1 MRTGRRVILSI
12 VLIFLTASFVCFA
25 EESTESVLAK
35 IRKGM
40 GAVSTLQAEFVQKKR
55 IASLK
60 HTLTIRGE
68 LALDRNGRMAWRVHS
83 PMRYVCLIDGN
94 SLTQWDEDSD
104 SVLKLDASKNP
115 ALQVLSKSMS
125 RYFGGRFD
133 EMADEFS
140 ISLQGPL
147 SLRLVP
153 RKESVISRF
162 IRDIEVETSPDY
174 SFIARVAIREAG
186 GDESV
191 IEYSNV
197 RKNQPV
203 PESIWRAGAN

>member
-1 MRTGRRVILSI
+1 MTHDGIGKDSL
-12 VLIFLTASFVCFA
+12 
-25 EESTESVLAK
+25 
-35 IRKGM
+35 
-40 GAVSTLQAEFVQKKR
+40 EFGKTR

-60 HTLTIRGE
+60 HTLMIRGE

-115 ALQVLSKSMS
+115 ALQVLSKSMA

-140 ISLQGPL
+140 ISVQGPL

-153 RKESVISRF
+153 RKESMISRF
-162 IRDIEVETSPDY
+162 IREIEVETSPDY
-174 SFIARVAIREAG
+174 TFITRVAIREVS
-186 GDESV
+186 GDDSV
-191 IEYSNV
+191 IEYSRV

-203 PESIWRAGAN
+203 PESTWRAGAN

>member
-1 MRTGRRVILSI
+1 MKYNR
-12 VLIFLTASFVCFA
+12 
-25 EESTESVLAK
+25 E
-35 IRKGM
+35 
-40 GAVSTLQAEFVQKKR
+40 
-55 IASLK
+55 IAGEYLK
-60 HTLTIRGE
+60 YLR
-68 LALDRNGRMAWRVHS
+68 
-83 PMRYVCLIDGN
+83 
-94 SLTQWDEDSD
+94 
-104 SVLKLDASKNP
+104 
-115 ALQVLSKSMS
+115 
-125 RYFGGRFD
+125 

-203 PESIWRAGAN
+203 PESTWRAGAI

>member
-1 MRTGRRVILSI
+1 MRAGRKVILSI
-12 VLIFLTASFVCFA
+12 LLILSAALSCVAGEGA
-25 EESTESVLAK
+25 EEILQK
-35 IRKGM
+35 IRRKM

-60 HTLTIRGE
+60 HTLMIRGE
-68 LALDRNGRMAWRVHS
+68 LALDRKGKMAWRVHS

-94 SLTQWDEDSD
+94 SLTQWDEASD
-104 SVLKLDASKNP
+104 SVLKLDVSKNP
-115 ALQVLSKSMS
+115 ALQVLSKSMT

-153 RKESVISRF
+153 RKESMISRF
-162 IRDIEVETSPDY
+162 IREIEVETSPDY
-174 SFIARVAIREAG
+174 SFITRVVIREVG

-197 RKNQPV
+197 RRNQPV
-203 PESIWRAGAN
+203 PESTWRAGAN

>member
-1 MRTGRRVILSI
+1 MRTGRRVILPI
-12 VLIFLTASFVCFA
+12 VLILFAVLSCFA
-25 EESTESVLAK
+25 GESAEAILEK

-40 GAVSTLQAEFVQKKR
+40 GTVSTLQAEFVQKKR

-115 ALQVLSKSMS
+115 ALQVLSKSMA

-140 ISLQGPL
+140 ISVQGPL

-153 RKESVISRF
+153 RKESMISRF
-162 IRDIEVETSPDY
+162 IREIEVETSPDY
-174 SFIARVAIREAG
+174 TFITRVAIREVS
-186 GDESV
+186 GDDSV
-191 IEYSNV
+191 IEYSRV

-203 PESIWRAGAN
+203 PESTWRAGAN